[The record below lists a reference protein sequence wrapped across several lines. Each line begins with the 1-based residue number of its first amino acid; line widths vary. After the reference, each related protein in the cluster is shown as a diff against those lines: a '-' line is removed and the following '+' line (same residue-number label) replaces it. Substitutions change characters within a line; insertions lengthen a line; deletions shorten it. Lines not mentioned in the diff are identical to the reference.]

1 MSGRRSELARLL
13 GDAAASLLLRPG
25 HTLGMISGILLGV
38 ASAVG
43 AVTIADTQQAQV
55 DLRFDLQ
62 RSGIV
67 ALEATTPTR
76 AGFPDDGIARV
87 AALEPVG
94 AVGEFS
100 RWTDRAAVRGP
111 RTADDDGTLAPVLV
125 ADRGGV
131 AATGTTITSGAP
143 ADALDD
149 VRATGTAWLGER
161 LAARLGLAGPAP
173 GTAEVVVDGA
183 RFTVV
188 GTVRNGGSFGYVSG
202 SVLVSRPS
210 AVAGLRTTGNNVRV
224 MAKVR
229 PGSAAVV
236 ADYMLAAVDPT
247 RRLTLE
253 NVTPPDGEILLGNVG
268 GDLRRVGAALGG
280 FIGLVGM
287 ITVANTLSM
296 SVHERR
302 RELGLRSAMGWTRR
316 RIGLLVLAESGLAG
330 AVAGVLGSALGGAAA
345 ALWCRL
351 HGWELVMPRGL
362 PLLVVGGAVL
372 ASLAGGLLPAYR
384 AASTSPLTAMRS

>member
-1 MSGRRSELARLL
+1 MSHGHRATETARLL
-13 GDAAASLLLRPG
+13 TDAAASLLLRPG

-43 AVTIADTQQAQV
+43 AVTIADTQQAQI

-67 ALEATTPTR
+67 ALEATTPTK
-76 AGFPDDGIARV
+76 AGFPADGIARV
-87 AALEPVG
+87 AALDPVA
-94 AVGEFS
+94 AVGELS
-100 RWTDRAAVRGP
+100 RWNDRATVAQPGGE
-111 RTADDDGTLAPVLV
+111 DGLLAPVLV
-125 ADRGGV
+125 GDRGGLD
-131 AATGTTITSGAP
+131 ATGTTVVAGAP
-143 ADALDD
+143 AAALDD
-149 VRATGTAWLGER
+149 PAATGTAWLGER
-161 LAARLGLAGPAP
+161 LAARLGLTDPAA
-173 GTAEVVVDGA
+173 GTATVVVDGVP
-183 RFTVV
+183 FTVV

-202 SVLVSRPS
+202 AVLLSRPS
-210 AVAGLRTTGNNVRV
+210 AVAGLRTTGSNVRV

-287 ITVANTLSM
+287 ITVANTLSL
-296 SVHERR
+296 SVYQRR
-302 RELGLRSAMGWTRR
+302 RELGLRSAMGWSRR
-316 RIGLLVLAESGLAG
+316 RIGLLVLSESGLAG
-330 AVAGVLGSALGGAAA
+330 AVAGVLGSALGVAAA

-351 HGWELVMPRGL
+351 HDWELVMAREL

-372 ASLAGGLLPAYR
+372 ASLAGGLLPAVR
-384 AASTSPLTAMRS
+384 AASTSPLAAMRS